1 MNQPNGY
8 QPPNP
13 MGQQQWQQ
21 PQAGQ
26 QPQQHWQ
33 QPQQQQWQQPAQQ
46 AQQHQWQQPAQ
57 QPQQQ
62 AWQQPQQPQQ
72 AWQQPQQPQQAWQ
85 QPQQPAAQ
93 PGLTGPTFGL
103 GMGPGGNVRINMQ
116 GGDFSPT
123 ALVSGVMTGQGFA
136 NPRMLGLGLF
146 ALSLLFGI
154 GNLILIFG
162 LHYYFPYFLLL
173 AGPFG
178 WGGLF
183 MAITGQPKKQEN
195 GAKAPMWSLAGLG
208 GCLLFG
214 FLLGVGSVF
223 AVHH

>member
-1 MNQPNGY
+1 MNQPSGH

-13 MGQQQWQQ
+13 WQQ

-26 QPQQHWQ
+26 PQQQWQ
-33 QPQQQQWQQPAQQ
+33 QPQQQQWQQPQQQWQQPTAQPQ
-46 AQQHQWQQPAQ
+46 QQWQQPAAQPQQPWQQPAQ
-57 QPQQQ
+57 QP
-62 AWQQPQQPQQ
+62 WQQPPAQPQQ
-72 AWQQPQQPQQAWQ
+72 Q
-85 QPQQPAAQ
+85 
-93 PGLTGPTFGL
+93 GLTAPQFGL
-103 GMGPGGNVRINMQ
+103 GFGPGGNVRINMQ
-116 GGDFSPT
+116 GGDFSPG
-123 ALVSGVMTGQGFA
+123 AIVSGVMSGQGFA
-136 NPRMLGLGLF
+136 NPRMLGAGLF
-146 ALSLLFGI
+146 ALSCLFGI
-154 GNLILIFG
+154 GNLVLIYG

-214 FLLGVGSVF
+214 FLLGIASVF